1 MENPGFLVAVLA
13 VLSLSTL
20 AQQNPSASTP
30 MDAFLGKWKL
40 SVDKSSQGP
49 TGGAI
54 SIEPAGKKYR
64 ITVEIA
70 YPDGFGGTSWTV
82 TDMKGWASPVTRNFN
97 RLIAEDWHVK
107 RETAESFTI
116 TSVFHVTGAG
126 GSTEWRY
133 AVSPDGKT
141 LTRRVVSGGPSSRR
155 NQVLVFEKAP

>member
-54 SIEPAGKKYR
+54 SIEPEGRNTESLSKLT
-64 ITVEIA
+64 IQ
-70 YPDGFGGTSWTV
+70 
-82 TDMKGWASPVTRNFN
+82 TD
-97 RLIAEDWHVK
+97 L
-107 RETAESFTI
+107 
-116 TSVFHVTGAG
+116 
-126 GSTEWRY
+126 
-133 AVSPDGKT
+133 
-141 LTRRVVSGGPSSRR
+141 GGPHG
-155 NQVLVFEKAP
+155 Q